1 MNRLI
6 LRLKM
11 QDPKTTDESDTLQGE
26 RSDPLGKVLAGFPA
40 RSPVNGYGPIEGSVA
55 FVVVLSEYASQEGYY
70 RPQSS
75 GLGQPCED
83 WFDIYSNEVLVNRL
97 VRSYGTLISI
107 FDDLKVLK
115 QLRTPLGAK
124 FSASFPRVK
133 GFFFS
138 ISSNVRSYATKPGIT
153 TMAFSASTISVP

>member
-1 MNRLI
+1 MENARTKRPRPLADMPRIAGKLI

-55 FVVVLSEYASQEGYY
+55 FVVVLSEY
-70 RPQSS
+70 
-75 GLGQPCED
+75 
-83 WFDIYSNEVLVNRL
+83 
-97 VRSYGTLISI
+97 
-107 FDDLKVLK
+107 VLK

>member
-1 MNRLI
+1 MENARTKRPRPLADMPRIAGKLI

-11 QDPKTTDESDTLQGE
+11 QDPKTTDESDTLQELLMEIDHSQLAPQRSTPKVGESNGVGE

-55 FVVVLSEYASQEGYY
+55 FVVVLSEY
-70 RPQSS
+70 
-75 GLGQPCED
+75 
-83 WFDIYSNEVLVNRL
+83 
-97 VRSYGTLISI
+97 
-107 FDDLKVLK
+107 VLK